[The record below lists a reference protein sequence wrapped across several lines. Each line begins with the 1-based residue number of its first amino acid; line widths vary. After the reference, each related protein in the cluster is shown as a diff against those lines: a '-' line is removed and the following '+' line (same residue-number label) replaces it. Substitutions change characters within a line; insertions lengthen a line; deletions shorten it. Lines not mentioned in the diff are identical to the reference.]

1 MSTTI
6 HARQRTAARRGV
18 IRSLVVLHRWV
29 GIVLCLFFAMWFASG
44 VVMIYVPYPALPDH
58 ARVSGMETI
67 DAALVRVA
75 PAEALAASGT
85 ANPVRLRLLQA
96 AGQARYVITPA
107 TGSMVSVSATDR
119 SVLAPVGP
127 EEARRIA
134 ASFGGAPVHDVAGP
148 YGYDQWT
155 VHNRFDAARPF
166 YRADLADAAGTSLYV
181 STRSGEVLQRTTRF
195 ERAWNYPGSVVHW
208 LYPTLL
214 RRNWLVWNWSV
225 WALALIGVVVTV
237 AGLWLGV
244 LRWRA
249 QIRSGRGGI
258 SPYRRWLKW
267 HHVGGL
273 VIGGFI
279 LTWIFSGW
287 VSMDH
292 GLLFSRGMM
301 SQSQATAYAGLA
313 PPQAAGAVSLEQ
325 VDAALPATEM
335 EIVALAGASYLLA
348 RDRDGTRVTTPSGG
362 PAESALPT
370 AAILAATQAAFPGID
385 VSRPISIPQDDVYA
399 RVRSSDGVG
408 GHGLRMVLQDQAA
421 SWVYVNPESGRVIE
435 VMDRS
440 RRLYRW
446 LFFGLHTLDF
456 PFLASDWVWT
466 PVILGL
472 LGLGFAFSVTSIVIG
487 WRRLHRKLLVLR
499 S

>member
-1 MSTTI
+1 MNTTI
-6 HARQRTAARRGV
+6 PARQKAAARRGAV
-18 IRSLVVLHRWV
+18 RGLVVLHRWV
-29 GIVLCLFFAMWFASG
+29 GIILCLFFAMWFASG

-58 ARVSGMETI
+58 ARVSRIEAI
-67 DAALVRVA
+67 DASLVRVA

-85 ANPVRLRLLQA
+85 ADPVRLRLLQA
-96 AGQARYVITPA
+96 AGQAHYVITPI
-107 TGSMVSVSATDR
+107 TGSLVSVSATDR
-119 SVLAPVGP
+119 SMLALVGP
-127 EEARRIA
+127 EEAKHIA
-134 ASFGGAPVHDVAGP
+134 ASFGGAPVRVVAGP
-148 YGYDQWT
+148 YDYDQWV

-181 STRSGEVLQRTTRF
+181 SARSGEVLQRTTKF

-214 RRNWLVWNWSV
+214 RRYWLVWNWSV
-225 WALALIGVVVTV
+225 WTLALVGVVVTV

-244 LRWRA
+244 LRWRTQA
-249 QIRSGRGGI
+249 RSGRGGV

-273 VIGGFI
+273 IVGSFI

-287 VSMDH
+287 LSMDH
-292 GLLFSRGMM
+292 GLLFSRGLM
-301 SQSQATAYAGLA
+301 SQTQASAYAGLA
-313 PPQAAGAVSLEQ
+313 LPQAAAAISLERIDT
-325 VDAALPATEM
+325 VLPATEV
-335 EIVALAGASYLLA
+335 EIVALAGAPYLLA
-348 RDRDGTRVTTPSGG
+348 RDNGGTRVMTPSGSS
-362 PAESALPT
+362 AESALPT
-370 AAILAATQAAFPGID
+370 AAILAATQAAFPGTEIG
-385 VSRPISIPQDDVYA
+385 VPIPIPQDDIYA

-456 PFLASDWVWT
+456 PFLASDWIWT

-472 LGLGFAFSVTSIVIG
+472 LGLGFAFSMTSVVIG
-487 WRRLHRKLLVLR
+487 WRRLRRKLLVLQ

>member
-1 MSTTI
+1 MDTTTPVRRKTT
-6 HARQRTAARRGV
+6 ARKGLVRV
-18 IRSLVVLHRWV
+18 LVVLHRWV
-29 GIVLCLFFAMWFASG
+29 GIALCLFFAMWFASG
-44 VVMIYVPYPALPDH
+44 IVMIYVPYPALPEH
-58 ARVSGMETI
+58 ARLSAMEAI
-67 DAALVRVA
+67 DASLVRIA
-75 PAEALAASGT
+75 PAQALAASAT
-85 ANPVRLRLLQA
+85 PDPVRLRLLQA
-96 AGQARYVITPA
+96 AGQARYVVTPSA
-107 TGSMVSVSATDR
+107 GPLVSVSATDG
-119 SVLAPVGP
+119 SVLAPLGP
-127 EEARRIA
+127 REAERIA
-134 ASFGGAPVHDVAGP
+134 STFGAEPVRSIAGP
-148 YGYDQWT
+148 YDYDQWV

-166 YRADLADAAGTSLYV
+166 YRADLSDAAGTALYV
-181 STRSGEVLQRTTRF
+181 SARSGEVLQRTTRF

-225 WALALIGVVVTV
+225 WTLALTGVVVTV

-244 LRWRA
+244 LRWRT
-249 QIRSGRGGI
+249 QMRSGRGGI

-273 VIGGFI
+273 VAGSFI

-287 VSMDH
+287 LSMDH
-292 GLLFSRGMM
+292 GLLFSSGTM
-301 SQSQATAYAGLA
+301 SRTQASAYAGLA
-313 PPQAAGAVSLEQ
+313 LPQAAAETSLEQ
-325 VDAALPATEM
+325 IGAALPATEV
-335 EIVALAGASYLLA
+335 EIVAVAGTPYLLA
-348 RDRDGTRVTTPSGG
+348 RDDRGTRVTTPSGS
-362 PAESALPT
+362 PAESALP
-370 AAILAATQAAFPGID
+370 AGAILAATRAAFPGTE
-385 VSRPISIPQDDVYA
+385 VGLPIPIPQDDVYA

-408 GHGLRMVLQDQAA
+408 GHGLRMVLQDRAA

-456 PFLASDWVWT
+456 PLLASDWIWT

-472 LGLGFAFSVTSIVIG
+472 LGLGFAFSITSVVIG
-487 WRRLHRKLLVLR
+487 WRRLCRKLLVLQ